1 MKKLVTICT
10 WLYLVI
16 PLFSQVVLT
25 SGQEAISLALEN
37 SQEQHYQQMMS
48 QEQMKHAA
56 LSVKDFLPQ
65 LDFSYSESDA
75 VTVGQVDSRSKNLQ
89 FSVRQLIFDG
99 GQAWNNYELNK
110 LASQYD
116 YEAYL
121 QSLTEF
127 KGSILDGYQGIVLQQ
142 RVVEIKKK
150 LKEAGFNRLTV
161 LEKELELG
169 LVREID
175 YLDYLISCRKL
186 EQDETLAK
194 EALDIQIEGLRQSL
208 GLSYG
213 TQLVVKNLEEN
224 QDENEELKDV
234 YPIFPHFE
242 KIFALTMNYSPAL
255 RQQKLEYE
263 ASIQQEK
270 LQNKWFIPNISLEG
284 SMRLSGREFPL
295 REPDF
300 SVSIKI
306 GFDRNR
312 ILSVNN
318 STSMGFDQQR
328 LRSFGNSVSG
338 NLNPEVSYFSQKRM
352 NSISLLQKQ
361 LSLETSEEKLR
372 DSLRELLLNF
382 DTSYENYLYSQDSYG
397 IQQKKVSI
405 NLQKLENGTITEM
418 DYLESLI
425 ELSTMEIQL
434 VELEAKLVSL
444 LRTMELTAGINPGG
458 LDEIL

>member
-1 MKKLVTICT
+1 MKKLVAIFT

-16 PLFSQVVLT
+16 PLFSQVVLS

-37 SQEQHYQQMMS
+37 SQDQHYQQMMAL
-48 QEQMKHAA
+48 EQMRNAT

-65 LDFSYSESDA
+65 LGVSYSESDA
-75 VTVGQVDSRSKNLQ
+75 VNVGQVDSRSKSLQ
-89 FSVRQLIFDG
+89 FTVRQLIFDG
-99 GQAWNNYELNK
+99 GQAWNTYELNK

-121 QSLTEF
+121 QAVEEF
-127 KGSILDGYQGIVLQQ
+127 KGNILDEYQGIVLQQ

-150 LKEAGFNRLTV
+150 LKETGLNRLTV

-186 EQDETLAK
+186 EQDEGLAK
-194 EALDIQIEGLRQSL
+194 EALDIQIEALRQNL

-213 TQLVVKNLEEN
+213 TQLVVKNFEEN
-224 QDENEELKDV
+224 QAENQELEGV

-242 KIFALTMNYSPAL
+242 RIFALTMNYSPAL
-255 RQQKLEYE
+255 RQQKLEYV
-263 ASIQQEK
+263 ASVQQEK
-270 LQNKWFIPNISLEG
+270 LENKWFIPNISLEG
-284 SMRLSGREFPL
+284 SMSLSGREFPL

-306 GFDRNR
+306 GFDRSKL
-312 ILSVNN
+312 LSANN

-328 LRSFGNSVSG
+328 LRRFGNSVSG
-338 NLNPEVSYFSQKRM
+338 NLNPDVSYFSQKRL

-382 DTSYENYLYSQDSYG
+382 DNSYENYLYSQDSFE
-397 IQQKKVSI
+397 IQQKKVAI
-405 NLQKLENGTITEM
+405 NLQKLENGAVTEM

-434 VELEAKLVSL
+434 VELEANLVSL
-444 LRTMELTAGINPGG
+444 LRTIELSAGITPGG

>member
-1 MKKLVTICT
+1 MKKLVAIFT

-16 PLFSQVVLT
+16 PLFSQVVLS

-37 SQEQHYQQMMS
+37 SQDQHYQQMMAL
-48 QEQMKHAA
+48 EQMRNAT

-65 LDFSYSESDA
+65 LGVSYSESDA
-75 VTVGQVDSRSKNLQ
+75 VNVGQVDSRSKSLQ
-89 FSVRQLIFDG
+89 FTVRQLIFDG
-99 GQAWNNYELNK
+99 GQAWNTYELNK

-121 QSLTEF
+121 QALEEF
-127 KGSILDGYQGIVLQQ
+127 KGNILDEYQGIVLQQ

-150 LKEAGFNRLTV
+150 LKETGLNRLIV

-186 EQDETLAK
+186 EQDEGLAK
-194 EALDIQIEGLRQSL
+194 EALDIQIEALRQSL

-213 TQLVVKNLEEN
+213 TQLVVKNFGKNQAEN
-224 QDENEELKDV
+224 QELEGV

-242 KIFALTMNYSPAL
+242 RIFALTMNYSPAL
-255 RQQKLEYE
+255 RQQKLEYV
-263 ASIQQEK
+263 ASVQQEK
-270 LQNKWFIPNISLEG
+270 LENKWFIPNISLEG
-284 SMRLSGREFPL
+284 SMSLSGREFPL

-306 GFDRNR
+306 GFDSSKL
-312 ILSVNN
+312 LSANN

-328 LRSFGNSVSG
+328 LRRFGNSVSG
-338 NLNPEVSYFSQKRM
+338 NLNPDVSYFSQKRL

-361 LSLETSEEKLR
+361 LSLETSEEKFR

-382 DTSYENYLYSQDSYG
+382 DNSYENYLYSQDSFE
-397 IQQKKVSI
+397 IQQKKVAI
-405 NLQKLENGTITEM
+405 NLQKLENGAVTEM

-434 VELEAKLVSL
+434 VELEANLVSL
-444 LRTMELTAGINPGG
+444 LRTIELSAGITPGG